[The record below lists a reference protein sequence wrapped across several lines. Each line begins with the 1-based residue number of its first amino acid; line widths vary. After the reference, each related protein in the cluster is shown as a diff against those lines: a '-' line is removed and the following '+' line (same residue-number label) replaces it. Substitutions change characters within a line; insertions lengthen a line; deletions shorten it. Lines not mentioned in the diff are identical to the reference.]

1 MHTNLQ
7 LSNIF
12 LTKDK
17 KLKLKDFGTNKI
29 YDKFNIEMENTFQNL
44 PPEMCTLKD
53 NENLGDKYDKSGD
66 IWALGI
72 LMFEMLH
79 GYLPFKTN
87 SLD

>member
-12 LTKDK
+12 LTQDK
-17 KLKLKDFGTNKI
+17 KVKLGDFGRYKI
-29 YDKFNIEMENTFQNL
+29 FKKFEIGVENTFENL
-44 PPEMCTLKD
+44 PPEMRTVKD

-72 LMFEMLH
+72 ILYQLMTNK
-79 GYLPFKTN
+79 LPF
-87 SLD
+87 DG